1 MSPTASAARAAALLL
16 AAFCAGAAAQA
27 LHGIEPVVGQPGKD
41 VVWVPS
47 PHSTVEKMLYLAAV
61 TPRDTVVDL
70 GSGDGRIVIAAA
82 KMGARALGIE
92 YNPDLV
98 EYARGAAEREGVS
111 ERAIFVQG
119 DIFKTDFSHA
129 TVVTMFLTSDVILKL
144 QPKLLALKP
153 GTRIVS
159 NTFPAIDWE
168 PDATADQ
175 LLMGDCDLWCST
187 LLWVVPANVA
197 GTYETPH
204 GHVMLNQKYQVLT
217 GVLRSG
223 ERMLELDGRVR
234 GEEISFR
241 AGRREYQGRLV
252 DGRLELR

>member
-1 MSPTASAARAAALLL
+1 MRWVALLL
-16 AAFCAGAAAQA
+16 AACCAGATAQP
-27 LHGIEPVVGQPGKD
+27 LEGNEPVVGQPGKD

-47 PHSTVEKMLYLAAV
+47 PRSVVDKMLTMAAV

-82 KMGARALGIE
+82 KIGARALGIE

-98 EYARGAAEREGVS
+98 EYARRAAEREGVS
-111 ERAIFVQG
+111 ARATFVQA
-119 DIFKTDFSHA
+119 DIFQSDFSEA

-144 QPKLLALKP
+144 QPKLLALSP

-159 NTFPAIDWE
+159 NSFPAVGWD
-168 PDATADQ
+168 PDATADEP
-175 LLMGDCDLWCST
+175 LMGDCDIWCSA
-187 LLWVVPANVA
+187 LLWIVPANVA
-197 GTYETPH
+197 GTYETQH
-204 GHVMLNQKYQVLT
+204 GHVMLNQKNQILS
-217 GVLRSG
+217 GVLRAG
-223 ERMLELDGRVR
+223 GTIHELEGRVR
-234 GEEISFR
+234 GEEITFR

>member
-1 MSPTASAARAAALLL
+1 MRWLALLL
-16 AAFCAGAAAQA
+16 AACCASAAAQA
-27 LHGIEPVVGQPGKD
+27 LDGNEPVVGQPGKD

-47 PHSTVEKMLYLAAV
+47 PRSVVDRMLYMAAV

-82 KMGARALGIE
+82 KIGARALGIE

-98 EYARGAAEREGVS
+98 EYARRAAEREGVS
-111 ERAIFVQG
+111 GRATFVQA
-119 DIFKTDFSHA
+119 DIFQSDFSEA

-144 QPKLLALKP
+144 QPKLLALRP

-159 NTFPAIDWE
+159 NSFPAVGWD
-168 PDATADQ
+168 PDATADEP
-175 LLMGDCDLWCST
+175 LMGDCDIWCSA
-187 LLWVVPANVA
+187 LLWIVPANVA

-204 GHVMLNQKYQVLT
+204 GHVMLNQKNQILS
-217 GVLRSG
+217 GVLRAG
-223 ERMLELDGRVR
+223 GGIHELEGRVR
-234 GEEISFR
+234 GEEITFR

-252 DGRLELR
+252 DGRLELK